1 MMVQSNETSKTQYG
15 LYTRGANEQ
24 SSYVYRVDM
33 PTLAEATAYFAGV
46 KQLPVE
52 QLHNLFIIREIAGVE
67 SKNLL
72 LG

>member
-1 MMVQSNETSKTQYG
+1 MMIQSKKQYG

-33 PTLAEATAYFAGV
+33 PSLAEAEAYFAGV
-46 KQLPVE
+46 KRLPME
-52 QLHNLFIIREIAGVE
+52 QLHNLFIIREINHIDP
-67 SKNLL
+67 KNLL

>member
-1 MMVQSNETSKTQYG
+1 MMVQSKKQYG

-24 SSYVYRVDM
+24 SSYVFRVDM
-33 PTLAEATAYFAGV
+33 QTLVEAEAYFAGM
-46 KQLPVE
+46 KRLPLE
-52 QLHNLFIIREIAGVE
+52 QLHNLFIIREISGVE

>member
-1 MMVQSNETSKTQYG
+1 MMPQSNENSRKQYG

-24 SSYVYRVDM
+24 SSYIYRVDA
-33 PTLAEATAYFAGV
+33 PTLVEAEAYFAGM
-46 KQLPVE
+46 KQLPIA
-52 QLHNLFIIREIAGVE
+52 QLHNLFIIREITRFE

>member
-1 MMVQSNETSKTQYG
+1 MLESKKQFG

-46 KQLPVE
+46 KQLPLE
-52 QLHNLFIIREIAGVE
+52 QLHNLFIIRELNSDIE

>member
-1 MMVQSNETSKTQYG
+1 MMVRSKIQYG

-33 PTLAEATAYFAGV
+33 PTLAEAEAYFAGV
-46 KQLPVE
+46 KRLPLE
-52 QLHNLFIIREIAGVE
+52 QLHNLFIIREINSDQ

>member
-1 MMVQSNETSKTQYG
+1 MVRSKKQYG

-24 SSYVYRVDM
+24 SSYVFRVDM
-33 PTLAEATAYFAGV
+33 QTLAEAEAYFAGV
-46 KQLPVE
+46 KRLSLE
-52 QLHNLFIIREIAGVE
+52 QLHNLFIIREINNSE

>member
-1 MMVQSNETSKTQYG
+1 MGSKKHYG

-24 SSYVYRVDM
+24 SSYVYRVEM
-33 PTLAEATAYFAGV
+33 PTLMEAEAYFAGM
-46 KQLPVE
+46 KRLPPE
-52 QLHNLFIIREIAGVE
+52 QLHNLFIIREISAIE

>member
-1 MMVQSNETSKTQYG
+1 MPQSNENSRKQYG

-24 SSYVYRVDM
+24 SSYVYRIEM
-33 PTLAEATAYFAGV
+33 PSLAEAEAYFTGM
-46 KQLPVE
+46 KRLPPE
-52 QLHNLFIIREIAGVE
+52 QLHNLFIIREINHIE